1 MPKRKKSKKE
11 KVKEVVNKAVT
22 GYLAHKAAKKN
33 KFLNPS
39 HIHGFGHGRGGGFH
53 GMGGKFG
60 AGALGGLAVGKTAKT
75 LLGAYMKM
83 KIAKYALKFGAEAAK
98 AYFQYK
104 LHRELDDYTIN
115 KFIHRYHQ
123 QRVSSFGRR
132 RYHSNHREKPDSDE
146 GAANITLG
154 EFCYRPCM
162 PNDTRT
168 CQFTFEVHLY
178 QTLSRACYKCPSNA
192 TDCERPECVVGD
204 GTRRMVTAVNKG
216 IPGPTIQ
223 VCVGDKVLVDVLNDM
238 PSTAVTL
245 HWHGLTMGP
254 SFAVPRAEKT
264 PFMDGTPGITQCPV
278 GPSSGFRYSF
288 IASNPGTHFWHAQTG
303 LERGDGVFGP
313 LIVHQSHE
321 NDPYQKL
328 AQHIM
333 TINDWFHS
341 STQSKYVLQQHSNQ
355 EAKPKSIL
363 INGRGPQKHDAD
375 EVARVPYSKFIVAND
390 TRYRMRVINAAV
402 TNCPVTVTVDSHDF
416 VLLAAD
422 GSLVSPMNTTS
433 LLIYPGERYDVLIA
447 AEQQTSPDG
456 GVFWVRV
463 QGGNDC
469 GHLQQYALLQYLP
482 TNFSFAE
489 APPTVPPQTT
499 PTPKTPPAPGSQD
512 FSGAC
517 GTEGQRCVTGLR
529 SPADLPAS
537 LQVTK
542 ANTTFYLAFSSK
554 QIHNE
559 NFYSILLYDIYEET
573 DPTKRLSTPQINSL
587 SFRAPPI
594 PLLVNHRPLKSE
606 NCSSEGVR
614 RGHCTADFCE
624 CLHVLQVSIGAV
636 VDLVLIGEG
645 PANGTSQ
652 VVHLHGFKFWVLSQV
667 AAEDVPTPTMTTTTT
682 TTTTTTP
689 SPNGDSEDSADI
701 PLVGDEL
708 VSDELVGD
716 EYLSRDK
723 VMQLDTE
730 GKLKRYVLDPVAK
743 DTVTIPPGGYTI
755 VRIVAENPGFWML
768 ESQVLFNAMAGQ
780 SLILQVG
787 NTADFPKAPKDFPS
801 C

>member
-489 APPTVPPQTT
+489 APPAVPPQTT

-708 VSDELVGD
+708 VGD